1 MIKEI
6 KLLIC
11 PIFVSIFD
19 IVSQDFRNF
28 KKIAILIPKDIQVK
42 LIPIELNSW
51 NIELLEQNY
60 NSQSIENIKDYNVF
74 FYPNKIKNCDIDSTI
89 PKINS
94 YINTEILK

>member
-1 MIKEI
+1 MIEEI

-11 PIFVSIFD
+11 PIFANIFD

-42 LIPIELNSW
+42 LIPVELNSW

-60 NSQSIENIKDYNVF
+60 NSQSIEDIKDYNVF
-74 FYPNKIKNCDIDSTI
+74 FYPDKIKNCDIDSTI
-89 PKINS
+89 SKINS

>member
-1 MIKEI
+1 MDERIKI
-6 KLLIC
+6 LIC

-60 NSQSIENIKDYNVF
+60 NSQSIENIKNYNVF
-74 FYPNKIKNCDIDSTI
+74 FYPNKIKNCDIDSII